1 MHVMAWQWWL
11 FLHLTGILAFVGAH
25 GVSMFVLYRIR
36 GERDRQRIAELITF
50 SGTTTRPMYIGL
62 LILTAGGVG
71 AGITLH
77 LFSQWW
83 LWISIVILLVT
94 IGLMSGL
101 AGPYFRRITA
111 ACEVRPSGVP
121 RVSDEELMQLLRSG
135 EAHVISAIGI
145 VGLLAILYLM
155 LFKPF

>member
-1 MHVMAWQWWL
+1 MTWQWWL
-11 FLHLTGILAFVGAH
+11 LLHLTGVLAFVGAH
-25 GVSMFVLYRIR
+25 GASMFVLYRIR
-36 GERDRQRIAELITF
+36 GEHDRRRIAELIAF
-50 SGTTTRPMYIGL
+50 SGTTTRPMYISL
-62 LILTAGGVG
+62 LVLTVGGVG
-71 AGITLH
+71 AGLALH

-101 AGPYFRRITA
+101 AKPYFRRITA
-111 ACEVRPSGVP
+111 ACEIRPSGVP
-121 RVSDEELMQLLRSG
+121 RVSDEELEQLLRSG
-135 EAHVISAIGI
+135 EAHVIAAIGV

>member
-1 MHVMAWQWWL
+1 MAWQWWL
-11 FLHLTGILAFVGAH
+11 LLHLAGVLAFVGAH

-36 GERDRQRIAELITF
+36 GERDRQRIAELIAF
-50 SGTTTRPMYIGL
+50 SGTTTRPMYIAL
-62 LILTAGGVG
+62 AVLTVGGVG
-71 AGITLH
+71 AGLTLH

-83 LWISIVILLVT
+83 LWISILILLTT
-94 IGLMSGL
+94 IGLMTGL
-101 AGPYFRRITA
+101 AAPYFRRITA

-121 RVSDEELMQLLRSG
+121 RVSDEELGELLRSG
-135 EAHVISAIGI
+135 EAHVIAAIGV